1 MILDHAFQI
10 NPNDVSSGKFT
21 LSESE
26 SFHAI
31 RVLRLKKNDKIW
43 LLDGVGNGYHAKIED
58 LKSNGLSGQIIK
70 HFPDYGEN
78 THSIHLGMALIKRSR
93 FELVLEKAT
102 ELGVREITPIITDR
116 CTKKNLNLDR
126 SKKIIIEASKQCRRS
141 RFPVLQ
147 KPIKLINY
155 CSSKV
160 GQILV
165 GVTASS
171 NKLRDVSSAIN
182 KTVHVIIGP
191 EGDFSDNELNIMK
204 NNNVINYNLGQ
215 RRLRSET
222 AALYS
227 ISFLNEVLR

>member
-78 THSIHLGMALIKRSR
+78 THSIHLGMALIK
-93 FELVLEKAT
+93 EV
-102 ELGVREITPIITDR
+102 D
-116 CTKKNLNLDR
+116 
-126 SKKIIIEASKQCRRS
+126 
-141 RFPVLQ
+141 
-147 KPIKLINY
+147 
-155 CSSKV
+155 
-160 GQILV
+160 
-165 GVTASS
+165 S
-171 NKLRDVSSAIN
+171 N
-182 KTVHVIIGP
+182 
-191 EGDFSDNELNIMK
+191 
-204 NNNVINYNLGQ
+204 
-215 RRLRSET
+215 
-222 AALYS
+222 
-227 ISFLNEVLR
+227 